1 MSFGCAKF
9 GMPRSVLVCMGGRD
23 EKMSGLKRLS
33 LIAITLLLNSAP
45 AIAECAS
52 KPVLAMTYN
61 IRLDTKADGANAWA
75 HRKNFLVGQIATLR
89 PELLGLQEVLLNQK
103 HDLEAAFPG
112 YRFVGVGRDDG
123 KERGEFSP
131 LAIDASQFQI
141 AESGTFWLA
150 ANPAVPSLGWD
161 AGYKRVVTW
170 ARLVRKGDQTR
181 LLVLNTHWDHQG
193 LVARLESGRL
203 IISWLTQNHQR
214 NEHIVLLGDFNADD
228 TEESLAQLSAGP
240 ASTAT
245 LFDARRIS
253 ASGSTGPAFSFNA
266 FNAFPAS
273 GKLIDHIFVGSD
285 IKVRTH
291 SVIAQHENGRVASD
305 HFPVVALLDI
315 PSRRSGKCRSVKPTA
330 PIE

>member
-1 MSFGCAKF
+1 MSALRRLFLPA
-9 GMPRSVLVCMGGRD
+9 
-23 EKMSGLKRLS
+23 LS
-33 LIAITLLLNSAP
+33 LLIVSAP
-45 AIAECAS
+45 AFAECTS

-61 IRLDTKADGANAWA
+61 IRLDTAADGANAWTF
-75 HRKNFLVGQIATLR
+75 RKKFLISQIASLR

-131 LAIDASQFQI
+131 LAVDASQFRI
-141 AESGTFWLA
+141 AESGTFWLS

-161 AGYKRVVTW
+161 AGYKRMVTW
-170 ARLVRKGDQTR
+170 ARLVRKGDRTR

-193 LVARLESGRL
+193 LVARQESGKL
-203 IISWLTQNHQR
+203 IIGWLTQNHQR
-214 NEHIVLLGDFNADD
+214 NERLVLLGDFNADD
-228 TEESLAQLSAGP
+228 TEESLAQLTGGP

-253 ASGSTGPAFSFNA
+253 ANDSTGPAFSFNA
-266 FNAFPAS
+266 FNAFPPS
-273 GKLIDHIFVGSD
+273 GKLIDHIFVGAG
-285 IKVRTH
+285 IKVRMH
-291 SVIAQHENGRVASD
+291 AVIAQHENGRVASD

-315 PSRRSGKCRSVKPTA
+315 PSRRGGSCRGSGPTL
-330 PIE
+330 